1 MKNLISKVV
10 VPASFVA
17 ASLGLSLGASTAPAS
32 ATSAIHESATSTS
45 VMLSGTILKLDRS
58 KFLFWFDTGD
68 RHVRVRYYHATSF
81 SGGSSAMLA
90 KGLDVKIVGTYAG
103 TSTTLLK
110 AAQIDA

>member
-10 VPASFVA
+10 LPASLVAASFGLSMGAATVPASAVSA
-17 ASLGLSLGASTAPAS
+17 AHESAAS
-32 ATSAIHESATSTS
+32 AT

-58 KFLFWFDTGD
+58 KYLFWFSTGE
-68 RHVRVRYYHATSF
+68 RHVRVRYYHATAF
-81 SGGSSAMLA
+81 SGGSSSMLT

-110 AAQIDA
+110 ASRIDA